1 MSALFKMPVR
11 ISRLTTVD
19 QVAWLRK
26 YKKAIEDS
34 IKAAQDRA
42 VEEGLAEYVTVNVES
57 SPNKATFIAKFGDK
71 VWARMCNRST
81 RTNWRV
87 KS

>member
-11 ISRLTTVD
+11 VSRLTTVD

-26 YKKAIEDS
+26 YKKAIEDA
-34 IKAAQDRA
+34 IDVAKDRA
-42 VEEGLAEYVTVNVES
+42 VEEGLAEYVTVDVES
-57 SPNKATFIAKFGDK
+57 SPNKATFIAEFGK
-71 VWARMCNRST
+71 KRWARMCNRST
-81 RTNWRV
+81 RNNWRV